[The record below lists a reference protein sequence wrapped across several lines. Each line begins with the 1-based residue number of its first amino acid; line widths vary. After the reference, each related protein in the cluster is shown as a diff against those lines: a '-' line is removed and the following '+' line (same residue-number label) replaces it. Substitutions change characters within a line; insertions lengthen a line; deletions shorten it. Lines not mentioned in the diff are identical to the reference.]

1 MLSPVALVFCSGY
14 DEEEVERAVRRGF
27 ALFGGPEALCP
38 GVKSVLLKP
47 NLLVGEVPER
57 AVTTH
62 PAVFRAVAKVFLEAG
77 YRVGFGDSP
86 AFGSPESVAKKAG
99 ILEVARALGV
109 DFADFTH
116 GVEVDF
122 PEGVQHRKFTI
133 ARGVREYDALV
144 SLPKWK
150 THGLTRVTGAV
161 KNQLGC
167 VPGIRKG
174 EYHFRIPDAILFS
187 RMLVDLNR
195 LLRPAFFVMDAVVA
209 MEGNGPR
216 NGKPRFMGL
225 LAFSRDPVA
234 LDATLARLIHLD
246 PALVPTCSEG
256 ERLGLGTWRREA
268 IVLWGDD
275 PERFEQR
282 DFEVLRLP
290 QVSPSRKPFLPLVR
304 RFLLPY
310 PVIRRKLCKG
320 CGVCTEVCPVHPKAL
335 RWSESIRLPSIEY
348 ARCIRCFVC
357 QEVCPHGAIL
367 VGVPLVRRVLGKMA

>member
-77 YRVGFGDSP
+77 Y
-86 AFGSPESVAKKAG
+86 
-99 ILEVARALGV
+99 
-109 DFADFTH
+109 H

-122 PEGVQHRKFTI
+122 PEGIQHRKFTI